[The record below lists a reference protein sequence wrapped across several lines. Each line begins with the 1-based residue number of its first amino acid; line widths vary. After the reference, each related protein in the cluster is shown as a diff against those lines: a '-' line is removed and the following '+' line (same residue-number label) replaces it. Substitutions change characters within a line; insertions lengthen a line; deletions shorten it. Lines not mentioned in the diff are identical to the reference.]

1 MIHPTGMLCVVPSRL
16 GVGEPFELR
25 IKLLGPVRPIPTR
38 QQWNTPK
45 PALSGP
51 FNLNAERRIQYH
63 DNVLPEWLGTL
74 RIDGGDALD
83 GPNNIS
89 FDGIN
94 SGVFPGDTRPIGCFG
109 GFRWRKPGFHFLR
122 VVDPESGLEC
132 LANAVHV
139 TAAPPTERIYWGDP
153 HWQTFFSDG
162 IRCPEE
168 LYAFARN
175 EAFLDFGAI
184 SDHVEALT
192 DRQWDYFVA
201 VTNDC
206 NEPGRFVTLLG
217 QEWTNHAPG
226 HRNIYYRAGHGPI
239 LRCTDPKYDTLDKLW
254 TALDTLDDLDPI
266 AIPHHPAN
274 KIMGVDWELGW
285 NPKYETAVEI
295 YSVWGSSEMHAD
307 TGNTR
312 PMHVR
317 SCEGEVHG
325 RHVIDALKRGY
336 RLGFVGGGDIHD
348 GRPGDALH
356 NQSYPPQDEGRLYD
370 SGLTACRVPTLTRD
384 AVFDAIKSRRTY
396 AATMSRVYLD
406 VVREGSTLRVSAAS
420 EHGLR
425 DAAAIT
431 GAGELARL
439 KPDDDKAR
447 ILEGTVDL
455 SELGSTEFCYI
466 RVTTATGEMA
476 WSTPVWGAMAASGP

>member
-38 QQWNTPK
+38 QQLNTPK

-206 NEPGRFVTLLG
+206 NEPGRYVTFVGL
-217 QEWTNHAPG
+217 EWTSREFG
-226 HRNIYYRAGHGPI
+226 HRNVYYPGESGPI
-239 LRCTDPKYDTLDKLW
+239 LRSNDPAQRTLEQIYRVAREHG
-254 TALDTLDDLDPI
+254 ALV
-266 AIPHHPAN
+266 IPHHSAN
-274 KIMGVDWELGW
+274 VTMGVDWTLGHD
-285 NPKYETAVEI
+285 PEVERLVEI
-295 YSVWGSSEMHAD
+295 HSVWGTSEMPASQ
-307 TGNTR
+307 GNPR
-312 PMHVR
+312 PIRTMGGEKDGQHV
-317 SCEGEVHG
+317 V
-325 RHVIDALKRGY
+325 DALRMG
-336 RLGFVGGGDIHD
+336 RLYGFVGGGDIHD
-348 GRPGDALH
+348 GRPGDELH
-356 NQSYPPQDEGRLYD
+356 SLQDEPEQYRLLSRQGIMGVWAED
-370 SGLTACRVPTLTRD
+370 LTRESVFEALWNRRGYAVSNIRVLLDFTSEGAPMGSVRPAD
-384 AVFDAIKSRRTY
+384 APRAFCVF
-396 AATMSRVYLD
+396 
-406 VVREGSTLRVSAAS
+406 AAS
-420 EHGLR
+420 ESPITSVVVMKNGNEFLR
-425 DAAAIT
+425 ERPNRATVTHEFSDQTDHEPASYYVRIERED
-431 GAGELARL
+431 GE
-439 KPDDDKAR
+439 
-447 ILEGTVDL
+447 T
-455 SELGSTEFCYI
+455 
-466 RVTTATGEMA
+466 A
-476 WSTPVWGAMAASGP
+476 WSSPIWFR